1 MTSAAIYARVSS
13 ARQKK
18 DETIA
23 SQTAVLRAHERTRDL
38 RKHYRKISATGSCQ
52 KQPILTTDGAT
63 DGGAIVSGMRRPRR
77 PVVAGPCGE
86 PDRAASV
93 PAAVPNLVGLALP
106 AAHDTA
112 LDAGLL
118 GVVVRGEALTTRSV
132 TAPRIR

>member
-1 MTSAAIYARVSS
+1 MKIDADVPETTHI
-13 ARQKK
+13 
-18 DETIA
+18 DERRRRYC
-23 SQTAVLRAHERTRDL
+23 L
-38 RKHYRKISATGSCQ
+38 
-52 KQPILTTDGAT
+52 
-63 DGGAIVSGMRRPRR
+63 GMRRPRR